1 MKRKIQIVA
10 INAMIACIYAVFT
23 LVCSAFSYGAIQLR
37 LSEIL
42 IFLAFYNRRYIP
54 GLLVGCMLANAF
66 SPLGIYD
73 VIFGT
78 LASLITCLSLTM
90 ISNLFLG
97 AFLGALFNGIIVG
110 AELYFLLD
118 LPFFINAKYVFI
130 GELIVLLI
138 GVFVFKFLEK
148 NPSLMQ
154 KYIMEDK

>member
-78 LASLITCLSLTM
+78 LASFITCLSLTM

-97 AFLGALFNGIIVG
+97 AFLGALFNGFIVG

-118 LPFFINAKYVFI
+118 LPFFINAMYVFI